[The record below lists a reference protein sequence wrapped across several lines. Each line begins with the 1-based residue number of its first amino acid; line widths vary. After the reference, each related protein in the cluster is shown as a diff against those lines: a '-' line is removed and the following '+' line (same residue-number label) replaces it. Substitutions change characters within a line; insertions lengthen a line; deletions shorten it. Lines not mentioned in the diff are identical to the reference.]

1 MGNAWN
7 LFRPFYILVLSVA
20 HKERQGSTEML
31 RDASGRNQEFPQDT
45 QVLIVGGGPV
55 GLSAAVELG
64 QRGVQCVIV
73 EPRLTV
79 SRLRPRAKT
88 TNVRS
93 MEHFRRWGLAERIRE
108 VAPLKVNWS
117 QDVVF
122 CTTLLGHEIMR
133 FTNCLGLAP
142 QRSDFCAEAGQQI
155 AQPLVEEVLREA
167 VSELDSCQLCLGCML
182 NSLEQR
188 DENVLATIIN
198 DRGEKRNI
206 EASYVLGCDGARSVV
221 RAAIGA
227 HYIGTADQRP
237 NFGLVFSA
245 PGLAERQ
252 PHGPAV
258 HYWILNPDRPGVLGR
273 MDLRDQWWAIV
284 NGVPADIGQT
294 DPQALIHGLVGMP
307 IQAEVL
313 GTDPWTA
320 RMLLADR
327 YRSGRVFLVGDAAHL
342 NPPWGGH
349 GFNTGIGDAVNIGWK
364 LAAVLAGWGG
374 ESLLESYEAERRPI
388 AERTIR
394 EAVANMSVLA
404 PELSNPE
411 LEAPG
416 LVGEQARRAAAHV
429 IQETKDREFHSLGLV
444 LGYQYDASP
453 VIVDDGTPALP
464 EGQAYV
470 PTARPGARLPHL
482 WLPDGAS
489 IYDRL
494 GSGFSLLRLSDDADA
509 APLIESAAARRVP
522 LTVIEPGD
530 QTLEKLYEASLLLV
544 RPDQH
549 VAWRGISIDRPDA
562 DAIIDRTR
570 GA

>member
-1 MGNAWN
+1 MVTAD
-7 LFRPFYILVLSVA
+7 
-20 HKERQGSTEML
+20 GSS
-31 RDASGRNQEFPQDT
+31 RSQDVPQET

-64 QRGVQCVIV
+64 RRGMQCVIV
-73 EPRLTV
+73 EPRLSV

-88 TNVRS
+88 TSVRT

-108 VAPLKVNWS
+108 IAPLKVAWS

-122 CTTLLGHEIMR
+122 CTTLLGHEVMR
-133 FTNCLGLAP
+133 FTDCLGLAT
-142 QRSDFCAEAGQQI
+142 RHTDAFAEPGQQI

-167 VSELDSCQLCLGCML
+167 VAEGNPCLLCLGW
-182 NSLEQR
+182 SLHALQQHDDEVQAIIVNEQGEQR
-188 DENVLATIIN
+188 RI
-198 DRGEKRNI
+198 R
-206 EASYVLGCDGARSVV
+206 ASYVVGCDGSRSIV
-221 RAAIGA
+221 RRAIGA
-227 HYIGTADQRP
+227 HYEGTSDLRP
-237 NFGLVFSA
+237 NFGLVFRA

-258 HYWILNPDRPGVLGR
+258 HYWVLNPACPGVLGR
-273 MDLRDQWWAIV
+273 MDLEDQWWAIA
-284 NGVPADIGQT
+284 NGVPAEIGQA
-294 DPQALIHGLVGMP
+294 DPHALIRGLVGAE
-307 IQAEVL
+307 IEAEVL

-327 YRSGRVFLVGDAAHL
+327 YRSGRIFLAGDAAHL

-364 LAAVLAGWGG
+364 LAAVLEGWGG
-374 ESLLESYEAERRPI
+374 EGLLASYEAERRPV

-394 EAVANMSVLA
+394 EATANMSVLA
-404 PELSNPE
+404 PELGDPE
-411 LEAPG
+411 LEASG
-416 LVGEQARRAAAHV
+416 LVGEQARHAAAQVIRAA
-429 IQETKDREFHSLGLV
+429 KDREFHSLGIV

-453 VIVDDGTPALP
+453 VIIDDGTPPLP
-464 EGQAYV
+464 EGQEYE

-489 IYDRL
+489 LYDRL
-494 GSGFSLLRLSDDADA
+494 GNGFSLLRLRHEA
-509 APLIESAAARRVP
+509 AVTPLIEAAASRGVP
-522 LTVIEPGD
+522 LTVIELRGES
-530 QTLEKLYEASLLLV
+530 LEKIYEASLLLV

-549 VAWRGISIDRPDA
+549 VAWRGISVDRPAA
-562 DAIIDRTR
+562 DAIIDRAR